1 MVITTEELGRVGAHI
16 SPDNL
21 ERLLLKTLAEMA
33 PDALASD
40 PRTELTAGETAD
52 LEGGGFSFAP
62 IKNNGTSDPIAR
74 AAATY
79 TALLATSL
87 SVAETAALLGVQSSR
102 VRQRLAARTLYGIKE
117 PGGWRVPRFQ
127 FDGPNL
133 LPGIARVLPRLD
145 PGIHP
150 VAVYNW
156 FTTPDPDLVVGDDED
171 IQVSPREWLRS
182 GRPAQP
188 VADLASALGAGL

>member
-1 MVITTEELGRVGAHI
+1 MAITTEELGRVGAHI

-40 PRTELTAGETAD
+40 PRTELTVSESAALVD
-52 LEGGGFSFAP
+52 GGFSFDP
-62 IKNNGTSDPIAR
+62 IENNGTSDPIAR

-87 SVAETAALLGVQSSR
+87 SVAEAAALLGVQSSR
-102 VRQRLAARTLYGIKE
+102 IRQRLAARTLYGIKE

-127 FDGPNL
+127 FDGPTL
-133 LPGIARVLPRLD
+133 LPGIARVLPRLI

-156 FTTPDPDLVVGDDED
+156 FTTPNSDLVVDENED

-182 GRPAQP
+182 GRSPQP
-188 VADLASALGAGL
+188 VSDLASALGAGL